1 VTIGQTALRAG
12 AAAFVVAVCAV
23 LAGALPIGPVHAQ
36 GRGSAADPASSGP
49 KIADFKLANGLE
61 LVVIADHR
69 APVVTHMIWYKV
81 GAADE
86 TPGKSGLAHFLEH
99 LMFKGTVKHPAGQ
112 FSTVVARLGGQEN
125 AFTSN
130 DYTGYYQRVPS
141 EQLKT
146 VMEFEADRM
155 TGLVLTDAVVK
166 PELQVI
172 LEERNQ
178 RIENNPRARLG
189 EQVDAA
195 LYLNSPYGK
204 PVIGWRHEMEGLT
217 RDDVIGFYRRF
228 YGPNGAVVVIA
239 GDVEPQAALKL
250 AEETYGQI
258 KRHAA
263 ILPRQRPQEP
273 PAAAARSLTLADPR
287 VEQPV
292 MQRAYLVPSFATA
305 KAAGK
310 PGESEALE
318 VLAHILGGGSSSRL
332 YLGLVVDRHI
342 AVSAGAYYDGSALDM
357 SKFGLYGAPQQG
369 ISLPQ
374 LEAAADAVIDDV
386 IAKGVTDKEL
396 DRAKSRLI
404 ADVIYAQDN
413 QASMARWYGE
423 SLMTGAS
430 VEDVKTWPDRIR
442 AVTAVQVQDAA
453 RHWLDKK
460 RSVTGYLVKAVTA
473 KVDKVERTDKPSVP
487 AGPAKAEK
495 RS

>member
-1 VTIGQTALRAG
+1 MTIEQNAFRTG
-12 AAAFVVAVCAV
+12 AAVILLALAV
-23 LAGALPIGPVHAQ
+23 ALPVGQA
-36 GRGSAADPASSGP
+36 RADEAAVEAEAASGP
-49 KIADFKLANGLE
+49 KIADFTLANGLE
-61 LVVIADHR
+61 VVVIPDHR

-86 TPGKSGLAHFLEH
+86 TAGKSGLAHFLEH
-99 LMFKGTVKHPAGQ
+99 LMFKGTAKHPAGQ

-189 EQVDAA
+189 EQIDAA
-195 LYLNSPYGK
+195 LFLNSPYGK

-217 RDDVIGFYRRF
+217 RDDAIGFYRRF
-228 YGPNGAVVVIA
+228 YGPNDAVVVIA
-239 GDVEPQAALKL
+239 GDVEPAEARKL
-250 AEETYGQI
+250 AEETYGKI

-263 ILPRQRPQEP
+263 ILPRHRPQEP
-273 PAAAARSLTLADPR
+273 PPAAVRSLTLADRR

-292 MQRAYLVPSFATA
+292 MQRAYLVPSFAVA
-305 KAAGK
+305 KADHK
-310 PGESEALE
+310 PGQSEALE

-332 YLGLVVDRHI
+332 YLSLVVDRHV

-357 SKFGLYGAPQQG
+357 AKFGLYGAPQQG
-369 ISLPQ
+369 VSLPQ
-374 LEAAADAVIDDV
+374 LEAAADAVVDDV

-396 DRAKSRLI
+396 ERAKSRLI
-404 ADVIYAQDN
+404 ADAIYAQDN
-413 QASMARWYGE
+413 QASMARWYGQ
-423 SLMTGAS
+423 SLMTGAT
-430 VEDVKTWPDRIR
+430 VDDVKSWPERIR
-442 AVTAVQVQDAA
+442 AVTAAQVQDAA
-453 RHWLDKK
+453 RQWLDKK
-460 RSVTGYLVKAVTA
+460 RSVTGYLVKDVSP
-473 KVDKVERTDKPSVP
+473 VLNKVERTDKPPVP
-487 AGPAKAEK
+487 ASATGAVKVEK